1 MAETR
6 GDTQKRRSL
15 LTFSVVGGGLR
26 GSATAAEIREL
37 VNSALVSYPGIGRE
51 EPRILLF
58 EEREEILPLF
68 DPALGKAAH
77 RRLNGIGAEVFTGTK
92 VTAVTPEEVV
102 LMSGKRIPCRTV
114 VGALTAR
121 PQAVSALPWARPDGR
136 LPVDD
141 FLRVPQE
148 KSLIVAGVCADTHQ
162 NPPFLAKREI
172 KMGRLAAYNAVAA
185 VQGFKLLRW
194 SKKRPWVYLAALG
207 RYATVGR
214 FFGIR
219 LGGIPAWLISRAL
232 CLFTLPGLERNLRI
246 LIDWVL
252 DIPFRNDIVVLAP
265 QRTHKLSRAHYEVGD
280 EIVRQGEKG
289 DCAYLLL
296 AGEVEALQQVNGRM
310 ERLRTCRSGE
320 CFGEIAL
327 LCDTPRTASIKCLTP
342 VDVVVL
348 PRDQFMTL
356 AEGYRDLGTAL
367 E

>member
-1 MAETR
+1 MLAGVNLAYLGLEYKYLRPNLMMGILELHDIPTLGLEHETFV
-6 GDTQKRRSL
+6 L
-15 LTFSVVGGGLR
+15 WM
-26 GSATAAEIREL
+26 
-37 VNSALVSYPGIGRE
+37 ALVETLSG
-51 EPRILLF
+51 LL
-58 EEREEILPLF
+58 I
-68 DPALGKAAH
+68 
-77 RRLNGIGAEVFTGTK
+77 
-92 VTAVTPEEVV
+92 
-102 LMSGKRIPCRTV
+102 M
-114 VGALTAR
+114 
-121 PQAVSALPWARPDGR
+121 
-136 LPVDD
+136 
-141 FLRVPQE
+141 
-148 KSLIVAGVCADTHQ
+148 AGVCADTHQ

-172 KMGRLAAYNAVAA
+172 KMGRLAVYNAVAA

-219 LGGIPAWLISRAL
+219 LGGMPAWLISRAL
-232 CLFTLPGLERNLRI
+232 WLFTLPGLERNLRI

-296 AGEVEALQQVNGRM
+296 AGEVEALQRVNGRM
-310 ERLRTCRSGE
+310 ERLRACRSGE

-348 PRDQFMTL
+348 PVISL
-356 AEGYRDLGTAL
+356 
-367 E
+367 